1 MTVVVIHIHNDDYHD
16 DDVLC
21 AYNNNNLSTAGSLRE
36 ERGRGH
42 YEGPDRYDLMMMME
56 DRWRDGQSE

>member
-1 MTVVVIHIHNDDYHD
+1 MMIIHDN
-16 DDVLC
+16 DVLC
-21 AYNNNNLSTAGSLRE
+21 AYNNNLSTAGSLRE

-56 DRWRDGQSE
+56 DR